1 MAIYDANGQIWE
13 SIMMSDLGLWRSVST
28 WALKVHL

>member
-13 SIMMSDLGLWRSVST
+13 PIMMSDLGLWRSVST
-28 WALKVHL
+28 RALEVHL